1 MRRDFGQKGF
11 AEAFVKQRAARNG
24 WFDELNKV
32 IDWSRIERLLDDVYA
47 SCAGRASYPVLLYV
61 KVLLLQ
67 SWYGLSDQGIEEA
80 LDDRLSFRRFVGLPL
95 DATAPDHSA
104 IWRFR
109 QKLQGERL
117 EAIFAEVLDQLD
129 ALGLVVRKGTLID
142 ATLLRSVARPP
153 REKEG
158 EVSAV
163 DPQASLIRRKGK
175 ATYGYKAHLAVDEGS
190 ELVRG
195 IEVTGADIHDSL
207 AFQALVQ
214 GDEDRVTA
222 DKAYATR
229 KARQL
234 LAGLGIRD
242 CILKKA
248 HKFRPLTPREAFLNK
263 VWSAQRAPVER
274 APAALKGPCRLARL
288 RYVGLARNTT
298 AVVLACVALNLKRAA
313 RLLVPESV
321 RRDLRRAA

>member
-1 MRRDFGQKGF
+1 VRRDFGQIGF
-11 AEAFVKQRAARNG
+11 AEVFVQQRAARNG
-24 WFDELNKV
+24 WMDELNKI
-32 IDWSRIERLLDDVYA
+32 IDWSKVERQFDDVYA
-47 SCAGRASYPVLLYV
+47 SREGRASYPVLVYV
-61 KVLLLQ
+61 KILLLQ
-67 SWYGLSDQGIEEA
+67 AWYGLTDQAIEEA

-109 QKLQGERL
+109 QKLEGERL

-142 ATLLRSVARPP
+142 ATLMKAAARPP
-153 REKEG
+153 RQKEG

-163 DPQASLIRRKGK
+163 DPQASLVRRKGK
-175 ATYGYKAHLAVDEGS
+175 AYFGYKAHLAVDEGS
-190 ELVRG
+190 ELIRG
-195 IEVTGADIHDSL
+195 VEVTGADVHDSL

-214 GDEDRVTA
+214 GDEARVTA
-222 DKAYATR
+222 DKAYATK
-229 KARQL
+229 KARKL

-242 CILKKA
+242 CILHKA
-248 HKFRPLTPREAFLNK
+248 HRLRPLTPREEFINK
-263 VWSAQRAPVER
+263 VWSAQRAAVER

-288 RYVGLARNTT
+288 RYFGLARNTA
-298 AVVLACVALNLKRAA
+298 AVVLGCIALNLKRAV